1 MTCLQQPVI
10 LHPISGPRY
19 LVCLSGPYIYLRCE
33 EHIVPTQRVMVH
45 NPGPPTLAMLGFKLH
60 AVGACLPFLWICCQW
75 YYQEQCCWLSLS
87 TLFFHGYLHSCL
99 PTLAACTC
107 SCFGES
113 IAQQA
118 SALVGHPGGTRTCS
132 HWQPVLPGFCVGT
145 CVLRVCVGSCMLR
158 VCVCSCML
166 RVCAGSCMLLCFLAP
181 LSPSAAPL
189 CTSVWL
195 RKLSLGRTAICSL
208 CSHDF
213 CEFVHII

>member
-1 MTCLQQPVI
+1 
-10 LHPISGPRY
+10 
-19 LVCLSGPYIYLRCE
+19 
-33 EHIVPTQRVMVH
+33 VH

-60 AVGACLPFLWICCQW
+60 AVGACLPFLCICFHW

-107 SCFGES
+107 SCFVES
-113 IAQQA
+113 VAQQA
-118 SALVGHPGGTRTCS
+118 SAFKDQVGRPPWRHTYV
-132 HWQPVLPGFCVGT
+132 QPLAACAARVCVGT

-158 VCVCSCML
+158 VCVGSCML

-195 RKLSLGRTAICSL
+195 RKLSLGRTASCSL

-213 CEFVHII
+213 CEFVHIISRACRRLALSASLHSQFFCGYRLK